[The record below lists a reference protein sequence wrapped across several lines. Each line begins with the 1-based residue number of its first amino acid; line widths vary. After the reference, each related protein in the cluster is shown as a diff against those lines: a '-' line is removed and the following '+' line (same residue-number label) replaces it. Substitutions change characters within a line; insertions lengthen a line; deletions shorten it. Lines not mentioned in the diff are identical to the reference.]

1 MLSLTNVE
9 CDINKKGEKIK
20 VSFYKKWHS
29 KTPVITEKAV
39 AMDNKVRGAELHP
52 SASHSQYSILIL

>member
-1 MLSLTNVE
+1 MLNATL
-9 CDINKKGEKIK
+9 IKREKNQD
-20 VSFYKKWHS
+20 FYKKWHS